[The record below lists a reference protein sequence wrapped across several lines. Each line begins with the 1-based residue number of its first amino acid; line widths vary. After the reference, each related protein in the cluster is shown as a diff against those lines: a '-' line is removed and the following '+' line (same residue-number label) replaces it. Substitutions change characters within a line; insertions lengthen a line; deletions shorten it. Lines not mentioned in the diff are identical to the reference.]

1 MQIQSHEL
9 AVCSWSLPAKTIGEL
24 VESVRDLGL
33 SHLQLALGPLLFL
46 DDKQKHQELGHLR
59 ESGLTVTA
67 GMIAFPGEDYS
78 TIARIRATGGY
89 LPDETWNLRK
99 QITIQAGKLAQE
111 LGLTTLTTHIGF
123 IPQSNHDDYPRLIE
137 RIADITA
144 GLSQNGVTL
153 AMETGQEGAP
163 ELLQFLNDLPAR
175 NLAVNFDPA
184 NMILYGSGDPIQAVR
199 TLGRHI
205 RHAHLKDAVPS
216 EKPMLEWGSLTP
228 LGQGGVDFE
237 EFFLALRDV
246 GYKGPLAIEQESRRR
261 RVEDIRA
268 SIEYLKRFATPV

>member
-1 MQIQSHEL
+1 MR
-9 AVCSWSLPAKTIGEL
+9 EL
-24 VESVRDLGL
+24 VQTVRDLGL
-33 SHLQLALGPLLFL
+33 SHFQLALAPLLFL

-59 ESGLTVTA
+59 ESGLTITA
-67 GMIAFPGEDYS
+67 GMIGFPGEDYS

-99 QITIQAGKLAQE
+99 QITVQAGKFAQE
-111 LGLTTLTTHIGF
+111 LGISILSTHIGF

-137 RIADITA
+137 RISEIT
-144 GLSQNGVTL
+144 GLLSQSGVTL
-153 AMETGQEGAP
+153 AMETGQESAS

-205 RHAHLKDAVPS
+205 RHVHLKDAVPS
-216 EKPMLEWGSLTP
+216 EKPMLEWGRQTV
-228 LGQGGVDFE
+228 LGQGAVNFE
-237 EFFLALRDV
+237 EIFVALRDV
-246 GYKGPLAIEQESRRR
+246 GYQGPLVIEQESRRK

-268 SIEYLKRFATPV
+268 SVEYLKRFNVPA